1 MHTSPDLF
9 NVLHVAWVPARTS
22 TQPGPLSATPP
33 PRGGVPEPTYFYSW
47 VWSRGEQRN
56 VWRDTHR
63 ATMLCFLRLNQTHI
77 HTHLGRH
84 THSHTQRTR
93 ERVQSSRANADQN
106 QLGNTHST
114 HGTNWNLNGLHWQ
127 KSRSS
132 WRKHRLTNE
141 TLTHKHAKAVVCH
154 SRFEPLVKNRRK
166 NSNST
171 VKRRFSQ

>member
-1 MHTSPDLF
+1 MFCMWPGCQ
-9 NVLHVAWVPARTS
+9 PAPPPSQDRSQLLPHPEEGCRSRPTS
-22 TQPGPLSATPP
+22 TPGFDPEASNVTS
-33 PRGGVPEPTYFYSW
+33 GG
-47 VWSRGEQRN
+47 
-56 VWRDTHR
+56 THR

-84 THSHTQRTR
+84 THLHTQTTR
-93 ERVQSSRANADQN
+93 ERVQSSRANVDQN

-171 VKRRFSQ
+171 VKQRFSQQL